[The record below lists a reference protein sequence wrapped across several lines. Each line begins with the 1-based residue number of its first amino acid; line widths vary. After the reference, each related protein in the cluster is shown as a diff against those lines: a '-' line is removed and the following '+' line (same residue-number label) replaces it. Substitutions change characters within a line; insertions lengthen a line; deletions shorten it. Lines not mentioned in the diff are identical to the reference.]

1 MHRTLK
7 LNSMKTNNSIK
18 IEEKIKVRKSL
29 SRRLIKDGISMKIY
43 RERLRTEANLWLK
56 TTRSLVTSIF

>member
-7 LNSMKTNNSIK
+7 LNNMKTNNSIK

-43 RERLRTEANLWLK
+43 RERCSMSHVIRTCKENQQ
-56 TTRSLVTSIF
+56 